1 VRFYSYYYGIQHLFT
16 SHIHINI
23 VEQGDV

>member
-1 VRFYSYYYGIQHLFT
+1 LFT